1 MSKALIPKARAKHA
15 VANAAPAKAVTAKVA
30 TKVTAIKKSAK
41 KAPAK
46 KAAPKNTAKATRLS
60 AKAAGKPRSNGAA
73 LGVHTDTLVKEG
85 DFIMF
90 APTGEQLRVVKIEA
104 GSITFE
110 KTT

>member
-1 MSKALIPKARAKHA
+1 MSKALMPKARAKHA
-15 VANAAPAKAVTAKVA
+15 AAKAATTKVA
-30 TKVTAIKKSAK
+30 AVKNSAK
-41 KAPAK
+41 PTAAK
-46 KAAPKNTAKATRLS
+46 KAAKKNTALKTTTT
-60 AKAAGKPRSNGAA
+60 AKASRMPGKSAGKPRSNRAA